1 MRQIDYVERT
11 SDAKLGDQNLEQE
24 RPLCL
29 VLEPIEEYEQAG
41 AERHPKREAKATLC
55 SNKSKHEAREDL
67 ASHFTQL

>member
-41 AERHPKREAKATLC
+41 AEGHPK
-55 SNKSKHEAREDL
+55 
-67 ASHFTQL
+67 